1 MANRNTARLLKPTSS
16 TQSMASALS
25 LQPAQLTSAS
35 VTHAVEEDLESQ
47 ARASLS
53 LFGFGA
59 KDSVNWSPVSASA
72 AAAAASA
79 TENPGTG
86 GAIKVR
92 VMERVCPI
100 GTNTFLWNTM
110 NSLVNGGEGGDDPA
124 ASGADPAAANGNGS
138 NGVNGASAWENDASD
153 WDSASSAAGLGNV
166 FASKVLQ
173 QYLVKCVALLPSS
186 LEEVVDLL
194 VRSDREDM
202 ELPMQHLVG
211 VRTSSSAFVYHRKKK
226 RLRRGNNNT
235 TSGNANNGIPQRM
248 ASQTT
253 TLDCDSE
260 SSYSDSDLESEEDV
274 QPFTGFSRESTAG
287 RSRGARGDSLEADRS
302 INGLTSTIRGT
313 NSGPYLSPTYMEDYR
328 AAMATSG
335 HQGNLSIK
343 WVVGEKSSRMFA
355 SRTTYCLLDYE
366 CFLVNDWD
374 DSADPS
380 PMYVRTLQSCYSPHC
395 QPWLD
400 EVGSKPT
407 DLQPTGFMVREARGR
422 DGYVEVQF
430 VASILEKAQLP
441 MASRRAKL
449 RALCAR
455 IARLEEVLTSR
466 RLSQSLLVNAPHWV
480 HNRERLGCRICDAKF
495 GLSRRRHHCRLCGE
509 ICCSECCPKMDV
521 ALPDVGSTS
530 VRVAIPVKEYYLGSY
545 VTKALD
551 EVRDEIAARQ
561 LSKLGVV
568 VNSVHYFDAFD
579 RKLLPLIDL
588 DTKSKLTRT
597 ASGAL
602 SLTDFLVR
610 ANLRRADLLASLP
623 GDILTLP
630 VNLMEDLY
638 APLCGPVSA
647 SLSSWETPPQL
658 LFGNWFPLIRHEFCR
673 DLHDKFPRHRFFNH
687 RDKAPIDAQL
697 KHVGN
702 VTLGLITV
710 VNMSEVYLRH
720 FDDALV
726 IRKIMKSV
734 QEGYMDLEL
743 PEYSTEVAEG
753 IMDLY
758 REGISLAD
766 VIALLP
772 GSFDTDHVA
781 LVDVLGISSL
791 LAYYLEPQQLSVG
804 VNVNGE
810 AAILAEVTHATAS
823 FFTPDFL
830 INTVGMHLVSTMHLA
845 PFWNCAIQHTTMKK
859 SIVVAD
865 VDEAAM
871 QQCGSDM
878 AFIIPAFAVNLMFL
892 FQKDERDYSKLD
904 NITTYTLGRRRESA
918 DDYVALEIPEILED
932 SVLFSMDG
940 SKWKKSRDG
949 VDTTSPTP
957 PTPYGYLYTPDCRE
971 IVDFVMQQSG
981 RNVQKYQAYL
991 GDGLGNCGF
1000 RDSQETELQ
1009 SLCRLFMTSKEILFR
1024 ALNGSLIDLPT
1035 CASLIVADSSI
1046 EIRALEQS
1054 NLRQIEWYM
1063 TDSTML
1069 TRRIRIQDN
1078 TSRQIRTFLLILNLI
1093 GASHYAIEYIVIL
1106 KSVWV
1111 FIRNSV
1117 YRPAAEAHSQSRVG
1131 SLDLFKNAAP
1141 LVKIGIF
1148 ELLQC
1153 DPADGAL
1160 GHPGTMVLL
1169 YLGAIGS
1176 LSNIFLL
1183 SCTAQ
1188 LSTREG
1194 SIVIYC
1200 APAIPMRSLTLVL
1213 TTLSSSYWVIRVT
1226 LQTRSLAIRLDHAAR
1241 ANVVKEEAST

>member
-138 NGVNGASAWENDASD
+138 NGVNGAM
-153 WDSASSAAGLGNV
+153 
-166 FASKVLQ
+166 LQ

-380 PMYVRTLQSCYSPHC
+380 PIPHC

-480 HNRERLGCRICDAKF
+480 HNQAPQELRI
-495 GLSRRRHHCRLCGE
+495 G
-509 ICCSECCPKMDV
+509 
-521 ALPDVGSTS
+521 
-530 VRVAIPVKEYYLGSY
+530 
-545 VTKALD
+545 
-551 EVRDEIAARQ
+551 
-561 LSKLGVV
+561 GV
-568 VNSVHYFDAFD
+568 F
-579 RKLLPLIDL
+579 IQ
-588 DTKSKLTRT
+588 
-597 ASGAL
+597 
-602 SLTDFLVR
+602 
-610 ANLRRADLLASLP
+610 RAD
-623 GDILTLP
+623 
-630 VNLMEDLY
+630 
-638 APLCGPVSA
+638 
-647 SLSSWETPPQL
+647 
-658 LFGNWFPLIRHEFCR
+658 
-673 DLHDKFPRHRFFNH
+673 
-687 RDKAPIDAQL
+687 
-697 KHVGN
+697 
-702 VTLGLITV
+702 
-710 VNMSEVYLRH
+710 
-720 FDDALV
+720 
-726 IRKIMKSV
+726 
-734 QEGYMDLEL
+734 
-743 PEYSTEVAEG
+743 
-753 IMDLY
+753 
-758 REGISLAD
+758 
-766 VIALLP
+766 
-772 GSFDTDHVA
+772 
-781 LVDVLGISSL
+781 
-791 LAYYLEPQQLSVG
+791 
-804 VNVNGE
+804 
-810 AAILAEVTHATAS
+810 
-823 FFTPDFL
+823 
-830 INTVGMHLVSTMHLA
+830 
-845 PFWNCAIQHTTMKK
+845 
-859 SIVVAD
+859 
-865 VDEAAM
+865 
-871 QQCGSDM
+871 
-878 AFIIPAFAVNLMFL
+878 
-892 FQKDERDYSKLD
+892 
-904 NITTYTLGRRRESA
+904 
-918 DDYVALEIPEILED
+918 
-932 SVLFSMDG
+932 
-940 SKWKKSRDG
+940 
-949 VDTTSPTP
+949 
-957 PTPYGYLYTPDCRE
+957 
-971 IVDFVMQQSG
+971 
-981 RNVQKYQAYL
+981 
-991 GDGLGNCGF
+991 DGL
-1000 RDSQETELQ
+1000 
-1009 SLCRLFMTSKEILFR
+1009 
-1024 ALNGSLIDLPT
+1024 
-1035 CASLIVADSSI
+1035 
-1046 EIRALEQS
+1046 
-1054 NLRQIEWYM
+1054 Y
-1063 TDSTML
+1063 
-1069 TRRIRIQDN
+1069 
-1078 TSRQIRTFLLILNLI
+1078 
-1093 GASHYAIEYIVIL
+1093 
-1106 KSVWV
+1106 
-1111 FIRNSV
+1111 
-1117 YRPAAEAHSQSRVG
+1117 
-1131 SLDLFKNAAP
+1131 
-1141 LVKIGIF
+1141 
-1148 ELLQC
+1148 
-1153 DPADGAL
+1153 
-1160 GHPGTMVLL
+1160 
-1169 YLGAIGS
+1169 
-1176 LSNIFLL
+1176 
-1183 SCTAQ
+1183 
-1188 LSTREG
+1188 
-1194 SIVIYC
+1194 
-1200 APAIPMRSLTLVL
+1200 
-1213 TTLSSSYWVIRVT
+1213 
-1226 LQTRSLAIRLDHAAR
+1226 
-1241 ANVVKEEAST
+1241 VVSDKKC